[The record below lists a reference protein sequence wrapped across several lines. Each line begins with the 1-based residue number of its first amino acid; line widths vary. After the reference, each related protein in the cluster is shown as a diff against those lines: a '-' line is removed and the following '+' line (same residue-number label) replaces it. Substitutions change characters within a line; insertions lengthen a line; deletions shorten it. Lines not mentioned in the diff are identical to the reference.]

1 MKFDFQSLKPKIQA
15 EFDEV
20 VSGYPGDTSE
30 IRARMRN
37 CKGDALDKKLAVIEA
52 AAELCPVHVF
62 GYFPFAMEI
71 DAGYR
76 RDAAYMGVGAYVR
89 QECGVDFT
97 PLNELRRELAEH
109 QLGQFNDYYD
119 SCHRMVDYDLLLS
132 RGYKGV
138 YEDCERLNMVITDH
152 ENETDQ
158 KKRRY
163 REAVMRVCLAAK
175 RIGERIRSLAAE
187 ELARVDDNLQK
198 LAPDCDETRSA
209 YLIARHN
216 LERIA
221 VSANT
226 PWEPPKTMFDALNSM
241 LCCILWTSVLDG
253 MSMNTLGWVDR
264 LIYPFYRRDIE
275 SGLLNEDEAVYLLRC
290 FLYKTDAHS
299 AFSPERMGFDSGV
312 TVMIGGCYPDGRPLY
327 NHITDMII
335 DAYLDNNFINPKLN
349 ARASDD
355 SDPAYIHRLAELILS
370 GNNNIIV
377 ENDDHIIPMF
387 VRMSVDITDARRY
400 IGGGCQEVVTPNHMH
415 HRAFV
420 YLNLP
425 KVLLDT
431 LELTADEIELT
442 DDEIELTAGT
452 AQNVSVYKYGRFE
465 RDSFDVLYESFLLNL
480 RSYIRTLA
488 ESFHPYERLHSSISP
503 EPLLSALVGDCVE
516 RGLDVTEGG
525 ARYNHNTLS
534 FVGFG
539 TLCDSLLAL
548 RSAYRDGRVD
558 ELLAAMRSN
567 FDGCDK
573 LRAELLHGSDRFGHS
588 TDADEFA
595 RELADKLA
603 NVSRG
608 IYTSAGVEWHTS
620 LFAYYLFKN
629 LGEVTRATPDGR
641 LKGEPFSRGMNMA
654 SLGELT
660 QMALSLAKICGAEFD
675 DVGVFD
681 LTLPLSHG
689 DEYVDAVAKYITACV
704 KLNIPVLQPSAVDRE
719 KLIEERSHKGTHPE
733 IVVRVCGY
741 SAVFGLLSASMQ
753 DEIIGRAE

>member
-20 VSGYPGDTSE
+20 VAGYPGDTSE

-37 CKGDALDKKLAVIEA
+37 CNGDALDKKLAVIEA

-97 PLNELRRELAEH
+97 PLYELRRELAEH

-175 RIGERIRSLAAE
+175 RIGERIRRLAAE
-187 ELARVDDNLQK
+187 QLQN
-198 LAPDCDETRSA
+198 LAPDCDE
-209 YLIARHN
+209 IIRHN
-216 LERIA
+216 LTRIA
-221 VSANT
+221 ESANT
-226 PWEPPKTMFDALNSM
+226 PWEPPRTMFDALNSM

-264 LIYPFYRRDIE
+264 LIYPFYRQDIE
-275 SGLLNEDEAVYLLRC
+275 SGRLNEDEAVYLLRC

-327 NHITDMII
+327 NHVTDMII

-349 ARASDD
+349 ARASDE

-387 VRMSVDITDARRY
+387 VRMGVDIADARRY

-431 LELTADEIELT
+431 LELTAELT
-442 DDEIELTAGT
+442 ADKIELTADT
-452 AQNVSVYKYGRFE
+452 ARDISVYKYGRFE
-465 RDSFDVLYESFLLNL
+465 RDSFDRLYESFLLNL

-488 ESFHPYERLHSSISP
+488 ESFHPFERLHSAISP

-516 RGLDVTEGG
+516 RGLDVTENG

-573 LRAELLHGSDRFGHS
+573 LRAELLHGDDRFGHS
-588 TDADEFA
+588 PEADEFA
-595 RELADKLA
+595 HELADKLA
-603 NVSRG
+603 NVSRD

-629 LGEVTRATPDGR
+629 LGEVTGATPDGR

-660 QMALSLAKICGAEFD
+660 RMALSLSKICGAEFD
-675 DVGVFD
+675 DVAVFD

-741 SAVFGLLSASMQ
+741 SAVFGLLSESMQ

>member
-1 MKFDFQSLKPKIQA
+1 MI
-15 EFDEV
+15 
-20 VSGYPGDTSE
+20 
-30 IRARMRN
+30 
-37 CKGDALDKKLAVIEA
+37 
-52 AAELCPVHVF
+52 
-62 GYFPFAMEI
+62 
-71 DAGYR
+71 
-76 RDAAYMGVGAYVR
+76 
-89 QECGVDFT
+89 
-97 PLNELRRELAEH
+97 
-109 QLGQFNDYYD
+109 
-119 SCHRMVDYDLLLS
+119 DYDLLLS

-175 RIGERIRSLAAE
+175 KIGERIRRLAAE
-187 ELARVDDNLQK
+187 QLQN
-198 LAPDCDETRSA
+198 LAPDCDEM
-209 YLIARHN
+209 IRHN
-216 LERIA
+216 LSRIA
-221 VSANT
+221 ESANT
-226 PWEPPKTMFDALNSM
+226 PWEPPVTMFDALNSM

-275 SGLLNEDEAVYLLRC
+275 SGRLSEDEAEYLLRC

-299 AFSPERMGFDSGV
+299 AYSPERMGFDSGV

-327 NHITDMII
+327 NHVTDMII

-387 VRMSVDITDARRY
+387 LRMGVDITDARRY

-431 LELTADEIELT
+431 LELTAELT
-442 DDEIELTAGT
+442 ADKIELTADT
-452 AQNVSVYKYGRFE
+452 ARDISVYKYGRF
-465 RDSFDVLYESFLLNL
+465 DCGSFDRLYESFLLNL

-488 ESFHPYERLHSSISP
+488 ENFHPFERLHSSISP

-516 RGLDVTEGG
+516 RGLDVTENG

-548 RSAYRDGRVD
+548 RSAYRDGRVG
-558 ELLAAMRSN
+558 ELISAIRSN

-573 LRAELLHGSDRFGHS
+573 LRAELLHASDRFGHS

-603 NVSRG
+603 SVSQG

-629 LGEVTRATPDGR
+629 LGEVTGATPDGR
-641 LKGEPFSRGMNMA
+641 RAHEPLSRGMNMA

-660 QMALSLAKICGAEFD
+660 RMALSLAKICGAEFD

-741 SAVFGLLSASMQ
+741 SAVFGLLSESMQ
-753 DEIIGRAE
+753 DEIIGRVE